1 MSETKSTVIQSAR
14 AEFLAA
20 LLKGKL
26 NENKDGVPSIADK
39 DSATSIGIAKALLAR
54 LGEVTIAERAKG
66 QTAGK
71 DFEKAVADFL
81 RVTFLSLPHLRPGN
95 WEVLHG
101 GKKSDVQIANFQQ
114 YGHLLRLA
122 EKAKQDPDL
131 RAVLGGDYFV
141 EPDVVV
147 IRHPEPDEMINQ
159 HDRNI
164 VDKQCSLHTPLR
176 LSNSPSSAPIK
187 FLHASISCK
196 WTLRSD
202 RAQNAR
208 TEALNLIRNRN
219 GHVPHIV
226 AITAE
231 PLPSR
236 ISSLA
241 MGSGDL
247 DCVYH
252 IALEELRS
260 AVTECVGGRRSEQDH
275 EIEMLIATKRLRD
288 ISDLPF
294 DLAI

>member
-1 MSETKSTVIQSAR
+1 MNEQKSTVIQTAR
-14 AEFLAA
+14 AEFLAS

-26 NENKDGVPSIADK
+26 NENEKGVPSIADK

-54 LGEVTIAERAKG
+54 LGEVTVAERAKG

-71 DFEKAVADFL
+71 DFEKAVGDFL
-81 RVTFLSLPHLRPGN
+81 RTTFLSLSHLRPGK

-101 GKKSDVQIANFQQ
+101 EKMSNVHISNFHQ
-114 YGHLLRLA
+114 YHHLLRLA
-122 EKAKQDPDL
+122 QKAKEDPDL
-131 RAVLGGDYFV
+131 QAVLGGDYFV
-141 EPDVVV
+141 RPDVVV
-147 IRHPEPDEMINQ
+147 IRHAEEDEQINK
-159 HDRNI
+159 DASI

-176 LSNSPSSAPIK
+176 LSNPSSAPGK

-208 TEALNLIRNRN
+208 TEALNLIRNRK

-231 PLPSR
+231 PLPTR
-236 ISSLA
+236 ITSLA
-241 MGSGDL
+241 LGGGDL

-252 IALEELRS
+252 IALEELRM
-260 AVTECVGGRRSEQDH
+260 AVAEYMNGRPHEQH
-275 EIEMLIATKRLRD
+275 QEIERLVAGKRLRD